1 MSFAHDAGWVMMF
14 AALAG
19 CAFGL
24 ASAMAA
30 RVTLRRSRRLSGST
44 APAITLLKPLHGA
57 ERGLEAA
64 LAGFLTQD
72 YAGPIQVVFGLRYT
86 GDPAMDAVEKIRR
99 RFPGRD
105 IAVVVEPR
113 LHGTNRKISNV
124 VNMMKAAKH
133 DFLVL
138 TDADI
143 TVPSDYLTT
152 IAAAAARPGVGLV
165 SCLYSGRGSGNF
177 WSRFAAMGI
186 SYHFL
191 PNAALGLAIGLVR
204 PCFGSTIALSRQTL
218 DRIGGFEAFT
228 GHFVDDYE
236 IGRAA
241 REAGFSIAY
250 PAMAVEHGCDNASF
264 AAWAG
269 QELRWARAI
278 RVVNPVGHL
287 ASVVTHPLPLA
298 LIGAAMLGFADAAS
312 VILCAVLA
320 VRATLKLQ
328 IDALIKQRT
337 GSMLWLPLRDLL
349 SFAIFL
355 GSLFGNAVEWRGER
369 LRVDKSGRMSV
380 EKSALMSQIQG

>member
-1 MSFAHDAGWVMMF
+1 MMF

-218 DRIGGFEAFT
+218 DRIGGFEAFLQAPSFD
-228 GHFVDDYE
+228 GFDGGAGSRYQAKRE
-236 IGRAA
+236 IKSFWYPTWLAQPAA
-241 REAGFSIAY
+241 L
-250 PAMAVEHGCDNASF
+250 VENSKLIDAPPH
-264 AAWAG
+264 
-269 QELRWARAI
+269 ARASPTCC
-278 RVVNPVGHL
+278 RWRRTSTSWSAHLDAVVRLGREDRRGAEGRQP
-287 ASVVTHPLPLA
+287 A
-298 LIGAAMLGFADAAS
+298 LKAGMIGAKVAVDAE
-312 VILCAVLA
+312 
-320 VRATLKLQ
+320 
-328 IDALIKQRT
+328 
-337 GSMLWLPLRDLL
+337 
-349 SFAIFL
+349 
-355 GSLFGNAVEWRGER
+355 GSLRERAGDR
-369 LRVDKSGRMSV
+369 LRRPQRVRLHHQGRRRRQALGDRSGLSYRNPPAS
-380 EKSALMSQIQG
+380 SSTTTTGRSSRTWTRCRS